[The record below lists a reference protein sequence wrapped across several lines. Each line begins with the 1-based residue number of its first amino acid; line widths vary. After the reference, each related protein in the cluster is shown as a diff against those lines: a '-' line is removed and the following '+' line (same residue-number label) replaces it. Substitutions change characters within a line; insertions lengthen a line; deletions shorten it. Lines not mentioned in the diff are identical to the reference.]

1 MRQRP
6 LPILLLCTLLVLGL
20 LWAGFHPLKSSAA
33 YPHLPP
39 RPTVVP
45 TPVPTATAAPSGPR
59 GARIRLTANPHLG
72 TIWSVV
78 QWQGGDGV
86 WHDVEGWR
94 GEVNRGVVGTPQ
106 RFRHRPLPLGD
117 RSASR
122 RSSARRQPLLLSA
135 LRSGWGSQ
143 RDHSIAI
150 ALHPARE
157 DADIRSI
164 CVLSCWMELYDI

>member
-94 GEVNRGVVGTPQ
+94 GEAHRGVVSWWVLPKDFGTGP
-106 RFRHRPLPLGD
+106 FRWVIEAHPGAPPLGV
-117 RSASR
+117 SPSFYLP
-122 RSSARRQPLLLSA
+122 S
-135 LRSGWGSQ
+135 
-143 RDHSIAI
+143 
-150 ALHPARE
+150 E
-157 DADIRSI
+157 ADG
-164 CVLSCWMELYDI
+164 VLNVTIP